1 MQRQQVLT
9 QRLQEAFA
17 PAHLEV
23 INESHNHRGP
33 ADAETHFKCVI
44 VSNSFIGKRSVQR
57 HQSVY
62 ALVGDEMQ
70 KGLHALA
77 LHTYSPEEWA
87 ETQQAPASPAC
98 QHKK

>member
-1 MQRQQVLT
+1 MQRQLVLT

-17 PAHLEV
+17 PHHLEV
-23 INESHNHRGP
+23 INESANHRGP

-44 VSNSFIGKRSVQR
+44 VSDSFIGKRSVQR

-62 ALVGDEMQ
+62 ALVTDEMQ

-77 LHTYSPEEWA
+77 LHTYTPAEWA
-87 ETQQAPASPAC
+87 EVEQAPASPAC